1 MLKCAPRKTQIAKHE
16 REAKTVRI
24 AAATIDQSQIL
35 GAQCVMAYH
44 PPFIGHGSL
53 ETEPLRFGE

>member
-1 MLKCAPRKTQIAKHE
+1 MLKYPAWETQISKQD

-24 AAATIDQSQIL
+24 AAAAIDQSQIL

-44 PPFIGHGSL
+44 PPFIGYGSL
-53 ETEPLRFGE
+53 EAEPL